1 MGIYYQPVT
10 KQLAQERDLPV
21 DTGVVVDA
29 SGAQPAVFPD
39 NPAAAAGL
47 KAGDVITEVDGT
59 AVSAESDL
67 AELMLPHQP
76 GDTITLTVLRGSSKQ
91 EVQVKLGTLPQQP

>member
-1 MGIYYQPVT
+1 
-10 KQLAQERDLPV
+10 
-21 DTGVVVDA
+21 VDA
-29 SGAQPAVFPD
+29 SGGQPAVFPD
-39 NPAAAAGL
+39 SPAAAAGL

-59 AVSAESDL
+59 AVSAGSDL

-76 GDTITLTVLRGSSKQ
+76 GDTITLTVLRGSAKQ